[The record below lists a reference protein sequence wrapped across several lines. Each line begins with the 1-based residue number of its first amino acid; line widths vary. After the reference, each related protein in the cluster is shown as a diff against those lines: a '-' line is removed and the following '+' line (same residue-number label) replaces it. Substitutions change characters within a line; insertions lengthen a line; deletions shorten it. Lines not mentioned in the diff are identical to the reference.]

1 VKPRGAVAENF
12 RTRRPGVLFL
22 AHARPAEAARL
33 RVPRGACVWTALV
46 WLQFLSEPRPNMKQP
61 ILLTIAEWFAL
72 VVLSAGI
79 ALCFFLWLT
88 S

>member
-1 VKPRGAVAENF
+1 
-12 RTRRPGVLFL
+12 
-22 AHARPAEAARL
+22 
-33 RVPRGACVWTALV
+33 
-46 WLQFLSEPRPNMKQP
+46 MKQP